1 MLTMKIEYQIVF
13 AVHALQR
20 QHRFDHEAVN

>member
-13 AVHALQR
+13 AAHAR
-20 QHRFDHEAVN
+20 QCQDRLDHEAVS

>member
-13 AVHALQR
+13 AVHALQCQDR
-20 QHRFDHEAVN
+20 LDHEAVN